1 MKFAFILAAAAVSM
15 FAADRGLKPRPGP
28 ADYPAHDAA
37 NEVTVA
43 AAILNPDQ
51 VKATF
56 STELKDYLVL
66 EVGVYPGTGK
76 TLDLNTADFVLRAGD
91 RGDLIRAAN
100 PRAIAA
106 SNQRKNQPQATS
118 GGRDITLYPTAT
130 VGVASG
136 RDPWTGRRNTGVYS
150 GAGVGVG
157 VGGSGGPMGPDPP
170 RPASTDQDREVMREE
185 LTDQMLPDGATTAPV
200 AGYLYFPMPAK
211 ARTAALELHYYGQSD
226 KVRVSLPPLPK
237 R

>member
-1 MKFAFILAAAAVSM
+1 MKSALILTVLASSV

-28 ADYPAHDAA
+28 ADYPAQDTTS
-37 NEVTVA
+37 EVTVA
-43 AAILNPDQ
+43 ASILTPDQ

-66 EVGVYPGTGK
+66 EVAVYPATGK
-76 TLDLNTADFVLRAGD
+76 TMDLTTADFVLRAGD
-91 RGDLIRAAN
+91 RGDLIRPAN

-106 SNQRKNQPQATS
+106 SNQRKNQPPPAS

-130 VGVASG
+130 VGVGSG
-136 RDPWTGRRNTGVYS
+136 TDPWTGRRNTGVYT

-185 LTDQMLPDGATTAPV
+185 LTDQMLPEGATSAAV

-211 ARTAALELHYYGQSD
+211 ARTAALELHYYAPGD
-226 KVRVSLPPLPK
+226 RVRVSLPPLPK